1 MDNDCV
7 VNRLGAVAQVG
18 WRTNKATAYS
28 KAARPEKAAATAFLR
43 LAARSALRTG
53 SKTQEPES
61 NPTSGKGG
69 ILVKD
74 ATNQQKAATKEVPAA
89 SQLRAVKRSGIQI
102 ARQSVVTE
110 GLRL

>member
-61 NPTSGKGG
+61 NPTSGKAG
-69 ILVKD
+69 ILVRD
-74 ATNQQKAATKEVPAA
+74 AANQKPAATKEATAA
-89 SQLRAVKRSGIQI
+89 SQLR
-102 ARQSVVTE
+102 VVE
-110 GLRL
+110 KFDMLAIG